1 MNNKVVFLLGF
12 YDCLGRIQVIAVPNF
27 RVQLFNSANTCSG
40 FSFGNTLFKSLLSG
54 PYVCMETL
62 SKETWK
68 SLLAKSP
75 FGCLWET
82 PWQQYFSFPKLHC
95 NPKRFAMIS
104 SRDTLVLVTGESIC
118 VFSENCSFHDC
129 ASCETCQVTMIGLWT
144 SQWLR
149 SINILDG

>member
-1 MNNKVVFLLGF
+1 MNNNKVVFLLGF

-118 VFSENCSFHDC
+118 VFSQRIAPFVTVLLAKLAKSPWLGCERPSDC
-129 ASCETCQVTMIGLWT
+129 AL
-144 SQWLR
+144 
-149 SINILDG
+149 